1 MVVRDSKIKMPVHR
15 HPSRVET
22 IELKFEIER
31 KLGHEISEKYFHLL
45 NRYLSLKISKS
56 EFDKHC
62 IGTIGRENI
71 CLHNR
76 LLRGIIKNACV
87 AKTPPPKESKT
98 GCSLNV
104 KVPNGYQ
111 RSNLQSL
118 CRDVFPQSP
127 RKGRTPNLRDR
138 KFKDRPSPLGP
149 HGKIHSIG
157 CEDSVPKI
165 QEQQS
170 ATEMLSL
177 GSRPPPEVT
186 SVEEGEEVEQASG
199 IPSTY
204 CRSPVTAPLGI
215 SVIGKGTRKV
225 LRNGSATSFYIDS
238 CLSSGELPNTS
249 SLKTILEQK
258 LETESLKISTDCVN
272 LLNNG
277 LDVHLKRLIK
287 PCLELASSRLGNMH
301 TSEVN
306 NQVVFGLNG
315 MRPMRYVQKPNRPVF
330 ASLLDFQVAM
340 ESNPRRF
347 GEDWPVQLEKVCLF
361 ASDEE

>member
-1 MVVRDSKIKMPVHR
+1 MPVHR
-15 HPSRVET
+15 HSSRVDT

-31 KLGHEISEKYFHLL
+31 KLGHEKSEKYFHLL

-62 IGTIGRENI
+62 IGTLGRENI

-87 AKTPPPKESKT
+87 GKTPPPKESKT
-98 GCSLNV
+98 GCSLNA

-199 IPSTY
+199 ISSTY

-215 SVIGKGTRKV
+215 SVIGKGNQQLPFILTLASIVCLASTRMCILFFGIGDTPCANKGY
-225 LRNGSATSFYIDS
+225 LRYSTDSRAKQMDNWAETLEKEFYH
-238 CLSSGELPNTS
+238 TS
-249 SLKTILEQK
+249 SYTSVE
-258 LETESLKISTDCVN
+258 
-272 LLNNG
+272 
-277 LDVHLKRLIK
+277 
-287 PCLELASSRLGNMH
+287 ELHSR
-301 TSEVN
+301 
-306 NQVVFGLNG
+306 
-315 MRPMRYVQKPNRPVF
+315 P
-330 ASLLDFQVAM
+330 
-340 ESNPRRF
+340 
-347 GEDWPVQLEKVCLF
+347 
-361 ASDEE
+361 